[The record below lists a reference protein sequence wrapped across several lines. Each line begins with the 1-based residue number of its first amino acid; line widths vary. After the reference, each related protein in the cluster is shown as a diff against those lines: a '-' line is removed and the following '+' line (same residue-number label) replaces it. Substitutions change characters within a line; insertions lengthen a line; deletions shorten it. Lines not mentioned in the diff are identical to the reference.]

1 MGASFPPRFVLRK
14 NMAHWNEIRDA
25 WCVEQ
30 FRVLSDIPTNLIDR
44 FEETGDIA
52 DLAKLM
58 AFLRSCDSQKK
69 NKDTSTAS
77 PTS

>member
-1 MGASFPPRFVLRK
+1 
-14 NMAHWNEIRDA
+14 MAHWNDIRDA
-25 WCVEQ
+25 WYVEQ
-30 FRVLSDIPTNLIDR
+30 FRTLSDIPKDLIDR

-58 AFLRSCDSQKK
+58 DFLRSCDSRKK
-69 NKDTSTAS
+69 NKGTSGTL